1 METKTADTTENQ
13 GASPPPTANQ
23 VAERPKPPLVSGGRI
38 AAIVPQDI
46 DAAWRLAAMV
56 VRAGLA
62 PKSLD
67 TVEKCTVAIMH
78 GLEVGF
84 TPMAALQS
92 IAVVNGMPSIWGDG
106 LIALVRSSGLLEDM
120 IETIEDDK
128 EGPTIAV
135 CKVKRTDSP
144 SWVVQ
149 TFTRPQAM
157 KAGLWRKQGPWQQYP
172 QRMMQMRARS
182 WALRD
187 AFPDVLR
194 GLTSAEEASDIVD
207 VTSAGSASTAPP
219 EPRRSDYVHSGG
231 AEAQDVSHDAETGE
245 IHDDPPPRQRPWKI
259 ADSIVGQ
266 EPRRKAVL
274 ELLDLARVKVDV
286 DEIQAE
292 HQEFID
298 KLGRVKVETL
308 KAFEDRRSELP
319 EKQIEE

>member
-1 METKTADTTENQ
+1 
-13 GASPPPTANQ
+13 
-23 VAERPKPPLVSGGRI
+23 
-38 AAIVPQDI
+38 
-46 DAAWRLAAMV
+46 
-56 VRAGLA
+56 
-62 PKSLD
+62 
-67 TVEKCTVAIMH
+67 
-78 GLEVGF
+78 
-84 TPMAALQS
+84 
-92 IAVVNGMPSIWGDG
+92 
-106 LIALVRSSGLLEDM
+106 
-120 IETIEDDK
+120 
-128 EGPTIAV
+128 
-135 CKVKRTDSP
+135 
-144 SWVVQ
+144 
-149 TFTRPQAM
+149 
-157 KAGLWRKQGPWQQYP
+157 
-172 QRMMQMRARS
+172 MMQMRARS